1 MLFGCMFMCVPFAAI
16 GLDEILIGQQKADI
30 NHRHFLSESP
40 KITILPSELDAPRV
54 RVCVHART
62 HLPFI

>member
-1 MLFGCMFMCVPFAAI
+1 MNVVRLHVYVTFAAI
-16 GLDEILIGQQKADI
+16 GLDEILIGEQKADI
-30 NHRHFLSESP
+30 NHRHFLSE